1 MRVCVGACVRVCV
14 RVCVCVCVC
23 VCACV
28 CECVCV
34 HFTLLSDGIVQA
46 GVIKGGLTC
55 VTGRS
60 DLITIFMS
68 RSQIGDNEFRD
79 IGDVSSF

>member
-1 MRVCVGACVRVCV
+1 MRACV
-14 RVCVCVCVC
+14 RVCVCVCVR
-23 VCACV
+23 VCV
-28 CECVCV
+28 CECVCM